1 MYVIESVD
9 KVLFLL
15 QKRKK
20 KKEIQKTGK
29 QNSFKITFLLNKS
42 PASMQYKNKN

>member
-1 MYVIESVD
+1 MYAIESVD

-20 KKEIQKTGK
+20 KKKYKK
-29 QNSFKITFLLNKS
+29 QENKINLK
-42 PASMQYKNKN
+42 

>member
-1 MYVIESVD
+1 MYAIESVD

-20 KKEIQKTGK
+20 KKKYKKLE
-29 QNSFKITFLLNKS
+29 NKIVLK
-42 PASMQYKNKN
+42 

>member
-1 MYVIESVD
+1 MYAIESVD

-20 KKEIQKTGK
+20 KKKYKK
-29 QNSFKITFLLNKS
+29 QENKIVLK
-42 PASMQYKNKN
+42 

>member
-1 MYVIESVD
+1 MYAIESVD

-20 KKEIQKTGK
+20 KKYKK
-29 QNSFKITFLLNKS
+29 QENKIVLK
-42 PASMQYKNKN
+42 